1 MKLVVMP
8 GAPSSAAFCWS
19 AQELGDPIAA
29 QRDRITRSVLSKE
42 GAHRAC
48 GASLLKE
55 QRTNSLRSRA
65 IGSFACGHACQ
76 HDCTSIDRCL
86 ADRTLSLALWALPL

>member
-55 QRTNSLRSRA
+55 QSAKALRSRA
-65 IGSFACGHACQ
+65 IGSFAPGHACQ
-76 HDCTSIDRCL
+76 HDCKVKTKVK
-86 ADRTLSLALWALPL
+86 